1 MDQKIVMPKIEKK
14 LFYKGTYRSGED
26 GEWKRINRL
35 GHIIFLIQRFTLWI
49 FLTDPWNASYILYV
63 R

>member
-35 GHIIFLIQRFTLWI
+35 
-49 FLTDPWNASYILYV
+49 LYRV
-63 R
+63 KWYFWFNDLRSEFF